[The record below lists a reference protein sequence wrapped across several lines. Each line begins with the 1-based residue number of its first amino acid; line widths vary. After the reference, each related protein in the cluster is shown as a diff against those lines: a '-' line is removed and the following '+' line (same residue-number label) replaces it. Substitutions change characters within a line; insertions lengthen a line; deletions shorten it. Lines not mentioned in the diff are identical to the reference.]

1 MCRWSVFFQIIWLQC
16 TQNSDS
22 MCLCTHKL
30 CLLRASSSGIC
41 ECACV
46 TAASLLIS
54 SLPRGLLCF
63 SAFFFFF
70 CFFFC
75 GWKSSRLSQLPGL
88 WLTIAHSQDASVPAT
103 HRGAMGA
110 LQESCSS
117 GLLSS
122 MLSNS
127 PLLCSLLVTLHYVV
141 VSKGDSG
148 EDPKRK
154 YWTCLKIDCSYV
166 VISDNNT
173 NCPFTARIF

>member
-1 MCRWSVFFQIIWLQC
+1 MCRWSGFSKSFDCSARRIVIACVCAHINFAFYVRHPQAYVSVPVLLQH
-16 TQNSDS
+16 
-22 MCLCTHKL
+22 LCSFLL
-30 CLLRASSSGIC
+30 CLEDSYAS
-41 ECACV
+41 V
-46 TAASLLIS
+46 L
-54 SLPRGLLCF
+54 
-63 SAFFFFF
+63 FFFF

-75 GWKSSRLSQLPGL
+75 GWKRSRLSQLPGL
-88 WLTIAHSQDASVPAT
+88 WLTIAHSQDASAPAT

>member
-16 TQNSDS
+16 TQDSDS

-70 CFFFC
+70 LLFFLRLKEQQAVTAPWALTDHSPQPGC
-75 GWKSSRLSQLPGL
+75 QRSSNTQGSYGSFAGKLQL
-88 WLTIAHSQDASVPAT
+88 WTIEQHVLKQPP
-103 HRGAMGA
+103 
-110 LQESCSS
+110 
-117 GLLSS
+117 
-122 MLSNS
+122 
-127 PLLCSLLVTLHYVV
+127 PLLIACYTTLCCCFQRRLRWR
-141 VSKGDSG
+141 
-148 EDPKRK
+148 PKEEILDLFK
-154 YWTCLKIDCSYV
+154 DWL
-166 VISDNNT
+166 
-173 NCPFTARIF
+173 

>member
-1 MCRWSVFFQIIWLQC
+1 
-16 TQNSDS
+16 

-63 SAFFFFF
+63 SAFFFPFF
-70 CFFFC
+70 
-75 GWKSSRLSQLPGL
+75 L
-88 WLTIAHSQDASVPAT
+88 WLKEQQAVTAPWALTDHSPQPGCQRSSNTQGSYGSFAGKLKLWTI
-103 HRGAMGA
+103 
-110 LQESCSS
+110 SS
-117 GLLSS
+117 T
-122 MLSNS
+122 LSNS

-173 NCPFTARIF
+173 NCPSTARIF